1 MSDEAEKI
9 FEELLDRLDTLES
22 RAMIIRDLFVEIKGN
37 PLVPSSLLERIEML
51 LTEWDNADTSA

>member
-9 FEELLDRLDTLES
+9 FEELVERLDTLES

-37 PLVPSSLLERIEML
+37 PLVPRSLKERIEML